1 MSLSKAEAARL
12 NGAKSRG
19 PKTAEGK
26 LKSAMNSTK
35 HGLASLKL
43 VVLDNESGEG
53 FQNLLC
59 AFIEKYQPRD
69 AVELEVVT
77 EAAAARW
84 RLKRLLGIETAL
96 FDLEMA
102 SQQEAIEETFE
113 HIDGGA
119 RQALAFKALADE
131 SNSLALLNRYETRI
145 RRSYESAMREL
156 RRAITERTQATVG
169 QVLDL
174 RGAPSPANET
184 NLPQSAERTQ
194 HANPSHAAPNPS
206 RDCQGAVSNQLA
218 ERTRCTPNLSCDG
231 DGAASS
237 NHSQLQ

>member
-145 RRSYESAMREL
+145 RRSYEFAMREL
-156 RRAITERTQATVG
+156 RRMITERTQPQPTVG
-169 QVLDL
+169 QVPGL
-174 RGAPSPANET
+174 RGAPGPAT
-184 NLPQSAERTQ
+184 TERTQ
-194 HANPSHAAPNPS
+194 PISNPS
-206 RDCQGAVSNQLA
+206 RDCQGAVSNKLA
-218 ERTRCTPNLSCDG
+218 ERTQDPKSLPTPGRIIAFDSSQTDS
-231 DGAASS
+231 GASE
-237 NHSQLQ
+237 QPW